1 MAILNGCEIPDELHY
16 YLEGSQ
22 MTWVRLEGENATIG
36 LTDPAQTRAG
46 RILHVRMKA
55 PGTTREK
62 GKPVATIESGKWA
75 GPVHFP
81 LGGTIVKVNEQLE
94 LRPVLINDDPYG
106 EGWIAQIKISNTGEL
121 GGLLSGEQ
129 AKARFNEII
138 ARDNVKCIRCQK

>member
-1 MAILNGCEIPDELHY
+1 MAIINGCEIPDELHY

-22 MTWVRLEGENATIG
+22 MTWIRLDGENATIG

-46 RILHVRMKA
+46 RILHVRIKA
-55 PGTTREK
+55 PGTSREK

-81 LGGTIVKVNEQLE
+81 LTGTITKINERLDLQ
-94 LRPVLINDDPYG
+94 PVLINDDPYG
-106 EGWIAQIKISNTGEL
+106 EGWIAQIKVTNQAEVA
-121 GGLLSGEQ
+121 GLLKADQ
-129 AKARFNEII
+129 ARTRFNEII

>member
-1 MAILNGCEIPDELHY
+1 MAILNGCEIPDELSY

-22 MTWVRLEGENATIG
+22 MTWIRIEGENATVG
-36 LTDPAQTRAG
+36 LADPAQTRAG
-46 RILHVRMKA
+46 RILHVRIKA
-55 PGTTREK
+55 VGTSREK

-81 LGGTIVKVNEQLE
+81 LSGTITRVNEQLE

-106 EGWIAQIKISNTGEL
+106 EGWIAQIKISNQAEVP
-121 GGLLSGEQ
+121 LLLRGEQ

>member
-1 MAILNGCEIPDELHY
+1 MTMLNGCEIPDELYY

-22 MTWVRLEGENATIG
+22 MTWIRLEGENATVG

-46 RILHVRMKA
+46 RVLHVRIKA
-55 PGTTREK
+55 VGTSREK

-81 LGGTIVKVNEQLE
+81 MAGTITKVNEQLE
-94 LRPVLINDDPYG
+94 LRPGLINDDPYG
-106 EGWIAQIKISNTGEL
+106 EGWIAQLKVTNQDEVSA
-121 GGLLSGEQ
+121 LLKGAQ
-129 AKARFNEII
+129 ANAKFNEII